1 MLISDL
7 ELELNEEHSFGL
19 SSFHELGVNH
29 IIYECSLI
37 THQNTGSI

>member
-1 MLISDL
+1 MSISDL
-7 ELELNEEHSFGL
+7 ELELKEEDLFGW

-37 THQNTGSI
+37 THQTTGSI